1 MISPISHLVY
11 DLIPSEKVKISVED
25 TLLLSRMYQ
34 SKNKILEA
42 SNILDDIEI
51 SNLTIDVHLRKIS
64 LLTKQS
70 LDSGYLD
77 ESKLEEHL
85 TSLKK
90 KGKINSEKFK
100 KILMVLVL
108 NMELSQNII
117 NIISDFDFSES
128 DKSERGSLNNL
139 FLAEKF
145 SQNKDIFNSLEI
157 FFRIFSKRDF
167 EDLRVLENYQIL
179 KILKTFGLDSYH
191 KRLRKYFT
199 MNIKNEILI
208 EGYVEYISANKNLS
222 KNTIKSYRE
231 DIFEFSRFIGK
242 NEIKKIENIDLKKFI
257 NYLSNNFSPK
267 SHSRK
272 LSSLKNFFNYL
283 FDLKIIKVNPVNS
296 FDFPKIPRSL
306 PKYLTENEI
315 KVLLDKTYQDFS
327 KKGIRLS
334 VMLEILYATG
344 IRISELI
351 KIKKGDIN
359 EDLSSVLIQGKGGVH
374 RNVPLFGRAIVTL
387 KNYLKSIDEDKIEN
401 YFLFPSSSK
410 DGHITRHRFFQLLKK
425 LAFDCNIPKEKVS
438 PHVIRHSFAS
448 HLLERGVD
456 LRIIQESLGHKDIS
470 TTQIYTHVQANK
482 IRKILEEKHSLKKEI
497 KKLIKI

>member
-1 MISPISHLVY
+1 M
-11 DLIPSEKVKISVED
+11 
-25 TLLLSRMYQ
+25 
-34 SKNKILEA
+34 
-42 SNILDDIEI
+42 
-51 SNLTIDVHLRKIS
+51 
-64 LLTKQS
+64 
-70 LDSGYLD
+70 
-77 ESKLEEHL
+77 
-85 TSLKK
+85 
-90 KGKINSEKFK
+90 
-100 KILMVLVL
+100 
-108 NMELSQNII
+108 NM
-117 NIISDFDFSES
+117 
-128 DKSERGSLNNL
+128 
-139 FLAEKF
+139 
-145 SQNKDIFNSLEI
+145 
-157 FFRIFSKRDF
+157 
-167 EDLRVLENYQIL
+167 
-179 KILKTFGLDSYH
+179 
-191 KRLRKYFT
+191 
-199 MNIKNEILI
+199 KNEILI
-208 EGYVEYISANKNLS
+208 EGYVEYLSANKNLS

-283 FDLKIIKVNPVNS
+283 VDLKIIKVNPVNS